1 MPLKHLIQ
9 SIAFLSDDTMVVGID
24 DEIWLFYIQKEAPD
38 LEEFGT

>member
-1 MPLKHLIQ
+1 
-9 SIAFLSDDTMVVGID
+9 MVVGID